1 MTTDELP
8 ARLEPVVPSLVVVD
22 GQMRRQ
28 YLYGKRLLSLRL
40 FYAIYLKDIYLL
52 YLPEERALPE
62 RPLAIAQH
70 LK

>member
-22 GQMRRQ
+22 GQKGRH
-28 YLYGKRLLSLRL
+28 YLHGKRLFGLRL

-52 YLPEERALPE
+52 YLPEDRRLSQWS
-62 RPLAIAQH
+62 LAIAQH